1 MAVVSLITL
10 GIKQATE
17 IAIKIAE
24 KLNMPE
30 STSRS
35 TLTRAR
41 GLLWQLYKNEITSHE
56 SRRIW
61 QQIKW

>member
-1 MAVVSLITL
+1 MLY
-10 GIKQATE
+10 
-17 IAIKIAE
+17 AIDGYSHKEIAE

-41 GLLWQLYKNEITSHE
+41 GLLWQLYKNEIKSHE
-56 SRRIW
+56 SRRI
-61 QQIKW
+61 